1 MLYWKDYWFFLAK
14 LLVQQL
20 PAALPAGRSKS
31 KGLSSQL
38 GGQQARWAGAAP
50 SACLCQQRW
59 GEPGSAKPKP
69 HHKKGRKKFPAWT
82 QKRDSIISRLITDT
96 ASRLHAVLYK
106 HPSSTKHALV
116 LLQHASSQTHTTQT
130 QTMPRAVACPIAP
143 MLGARNGG
151 CWLQYAAKTHTCA
164 SEVTTAP
171 QLFGSLNHTSSKQ
184 KPRNGC
190 SFFLRSTLLKPFF
203 LSSSIFYS
211 FFPLLRFLF
220 ICFPPCHPSTL
231 HFREK
236 KTT

>member
-69 HHKKGRKKFPAWT
+69 HRKKGRKKFPAWT

-130 QTMPRAVACPIAP
+130 QTMPRAVACPIPP

-151 CWLQYAAKTHTCA
+151 WWLHYAAKTHTCA

-171 QLFGSLNHTSSKQ
+171 QLFGSLSHTSS
-184 KPRNGC
+184 
-190 SFFLRSTLLKPFF
+190 
-203 LSSSIFYS
+203 
-211 FFPLLRFLF
+211 
-220 ICFPPCHPSTL
+220 
-231 HFREK
+231 
-236 KTT
+236 